1 MMKKVESKSSVLQD
15 PHEMICPDW
24 NKNFVSEQ
32 NDLKVIALKLFSL
45 ALDVQWLRFP
55 DLDWFHFPR
64 WPQTDV
70 ITGRTTCCSYS
81 STNQIAASSV
91 SQLAP
96 LYVSNSA
103 GGHWSAPVCTW
114 LYRLIDRWSDRLRGR
129 YGRLQQQQQLYS
141 ASAQR
146 HDSNRKPNSWLV
158 SLQINLQII
167 VTIVESKK
175 SQTNQK
181 PKDDSFS
188 ETGEGK
194 EAKPHV

>member
-1 MMKKVESKSSVLQD
+1 
-15 PHEMICPDW
+15 MICPDW

-32 NDLKVIALKLFSL
+32 NDLKIIALKLFSL

-70 ITGRTTCCSYS
+70 ITGRTTCCLYS

-103 GGHWSAPVCTW
+103 WGHWSAPVCRGSTGS
-114 LYRLIDRWSDRLRGR
+114 LIDGLTDWEGDMAA
-129 YGRLQQQQQLYS
+129 YQHGRLQQQQQLYS

-146 HDSNRKPNSWLV
+146 HDSNRKPNSWSV

-194 EAKPHV
+194 EAKPHD

>member
-1 MMKKVESKSSVLQD
+1 
-15 PHEMICPDW
+15 MICPDW

-32 NDLKVIALKLFSL
+32 NDLKIIALKLFSL

-70 ITGRTTCCSYS
+70 ITGRSRALEASTCCLYS

-103 GGHWSAPVCTW
+103 RGHWSAPVCRGSTGS
-114 LYRLIDRWSDRLRGR
+114 LIDGLTDWEGDMAA
-129 YGRLQQQQQLYS
+129 YQHGRLQQQQQLYS

-188 ETGEGK
+188 EKGEGK
-194 EAKPHV
+194 SAKPHV

>member
-1 MMKKVESKSSVLQD
+1 
-15 PHEMICPDW
+15 MICPDW
-24 NKNFVSEQ
+24 NKN
-32 NDLKVIALKLFSL
+32 DLKIIALKLFSL

-70 ITGRTTCCSYS
+70 ITGRSRALEASTCCLYS

-103 GGHWSAPVCTW
+103 RGHWSAPVCTW

-129 YGRLQQQQQLYS
+129 YGCISTWPPAAAAAAVFSFSTETRFKQETQQLISVVTDES
-141 ASAQR
+141 ADYR
-146 HDSNRKPNSWLV
+146 HDCW
-158 SLQINLQII
+158 I
-167 VTIVESKK
+167 
-175 SQTNQK
+175 
-181 PKDDSFS
+181 
-188 ETGEGK
+188 
-194 EAKPHV
+194 